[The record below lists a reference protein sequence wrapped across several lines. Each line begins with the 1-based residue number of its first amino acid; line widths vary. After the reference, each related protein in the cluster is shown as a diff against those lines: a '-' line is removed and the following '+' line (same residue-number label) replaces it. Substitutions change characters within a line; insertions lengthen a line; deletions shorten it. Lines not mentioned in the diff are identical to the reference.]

1 MNFIKKLLLEN
12 SIKAYASRTAS
23 EDPLQQYSFRVIV
36 PGLDG
41 SIGFTSC
48 SGVGFET
55 EVVTYAEGSWDYI
68 HKLSG
73 RGSVPEI
80 TLERG
85 EYSDTDFKDLA
96 ISVLH
101 DDKYRGTIIIEHLDR
116 TGAVART
123 YKLAEAW
130 VSAWNASELNADS
143 SDVAIESLTIQF
155 EYYL

>member
-1 MNFIKKLLLEN
+1 MIKKVLDMF
-12 SIKAYASRTAS
+12 STKAYAMSRTAS
-23 EDPLQQYSFRVIV
+23 EDPLQQYQFRVSV

-41 SIGFTSC
+41 SIGFKSC
-48 SGVGFET
+48 SGLSFET
-55 EVVTYAEGSWDYI
+55 EVVTYAEGSWDYT

-73 RGSVPEI
+73 RGTVPEV

-85 EYSDTDFKDLA
+85 EYSDTEFKDLA
-96 ISVLH
+96 ISVLKSS
-101 DDKYRGTIIIEHLDR
+101 DYRGTVIIEHLDR

-130 VSAWNASELNADS
+130 ISKWEASDLDADS